1 MSLPAILQQ
10 LQQSS
15 PLAANLQQVKNMMA
29 TVRSASN
36 PQAMLNMLAQNNP
49 NLRQAME
56 YVNQYGG
63 SPERAFYA
71 LCEQRGINPQQILD
85 ALK

>member
-10 LQQSS
+10 LQQAS
-15 PLAANLQQVKNMMA
+15 PLAANLQQVKSMMA
-29 TVRSASN
+29 MVRTASN
-36 PQAMLNMLAQNNP
+36 PQAALNMLAQNNP

-56 YVNQYGG
+56 LVNQSGG
-63 SPERAFYA
+63 SAERAFYA
-71 LCEQRGINPQQILD
+71 LCQQRGINPQQILD